1 MTRRRPSRTARS
13 PRSPRRVVEGAG
25 GVVVNDAGAVLLI
38 RHRNG
43 SWVFPKGH
51 IEAGESKVDAA
62 VREVEEEA
70 GVQAVVVDPRQTWQ
84 TEYVNPRREG
94 RRITWYLLRTQ
105 ANEAVMR
112 EAIFPTGGFF
122 DPEEAL
128 PMLAFEED
136 RQLLRHALR
145 AARRAGIVPS
155 GGAAGG
161 EAGGG
166 TVRADEDHDD
176 EVPEGGD
183 PAAGEAAGD
192 ASAPTPGGD

>member
-25 GVVVNDAGAVLLI
+25 GVVVNEAGAVLLI

-105 ANEAVMR
+105 ATEAVMR
-112 EAIFPTGGFF
+112 EAIFPAGGFF
-122 DPEEAL
+122 EPEEAL

-145 AARRAGIVPS
+145 AARRAGLVPN
-155 GGAAGG
+155 GAGADAAVETAAG
-161 EAGGG
+161 
-166 TVRADEDHDD
+166 
-176 EVPEGGD
+176 
-183 PAAGEAAGD
+183 PA
-192 ASAPTPGGD
+192 STPGGD

>member
-1 MTRRRPSRTARS
+1 MTRRRPQRTARP
-13 PRSPRRVVEGAG
+13 PRSARRVVEGAG
-25 GVVVNDAGAVLLI
+25 GVVVNDAGEVLLI

-94 RRITWYLLRTQ
+94 RRITWYLLRTS
-105 ANEAVMR
+105 ASEPVMR
-112 EAIFPTGGFF
+112 EAIFPSGGFYAP
-122 DPEEAL
+122 DEAL
-128 PMLAFEED
+128 HMLAFEED

-145 AARRAGIVPS
+145 AARRAGILAGGADGEGS
-155 GGAAGG
+155 GGHG
-161 EAGGG
+161 EAPGGG
-166 TVRADEDHDD
+166 D
-176 EVPEGGD
+176 
-183 PAAGEAAGD
+183 AGETAFGAT
-192 ASAPTPGGD
+192 ALTPGGD

>member
-1 MTRRRPSRTARS
+1 MTRRRPPRTARP
-13 PRSPRRVVEGAG
+13 PRSARRVVEGAG
-25 GVVVNDAGAVLLI
+25 GVVVNDAGDVLLI

-70 GVQAVVVDPRQTWQ
+70 GVQAVVIDPRQTWQ

-105 ANEAVMR
+105 ATEAVMR

-122 DPEEAL
+122 DPEEAVG
-128 PMLAFEED
+128 MLAFDED
-136 RQLLRHALR
+136 RQLLLHALR
-145 AARRAGIVPS
+145 AAKRAGIVA
-155 GGAAGG
+155 GDEAAAT
-161 EAGGG
+161 EAGADVAGSAGAGSAAESAADPGADAPPG
-166 TVRADEDHDD
+166 TRSPTSGAD
-176 EVPEGGD
+176 
-183 PAAGEAAGD
+183 
-192 ASAPTPGGD
+192 